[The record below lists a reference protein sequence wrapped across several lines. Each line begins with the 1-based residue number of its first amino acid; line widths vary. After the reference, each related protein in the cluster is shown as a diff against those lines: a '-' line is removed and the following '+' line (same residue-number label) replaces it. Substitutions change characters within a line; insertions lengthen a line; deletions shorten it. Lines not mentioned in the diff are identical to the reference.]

1 MNGPMIECEGLVYI
15 YKSSQLEVVALQGL
29 DLRVETGEMVAIA
42 GRSGSG
48 KTTFMNILAGLDAPN
63 AGKAVV
69 ADQDLTRMTE
79 SQRDRYRQETVGY
92 LLQRSQANLVTHLS
106 ARENVELAT
115 LTGPPVRDDRAK
127 HLLDRLGL
135 GGRMNERPE
144 NLDGGEKI
152 RLALA
157 VALAN
162 GPRVLLADE
171 PTAELDT
178 TTAHGVL
185 TDLSRLLDDL
195 DTTAVFVTHDPELER
210 FAGRVIQIR
219 DGKTST
225 ETRWTGGRESM
236 VADELV
242 IMDRAG
248 RIQLPRAYVEKL
260 GLKERVRLHLEGDR
274 ISILPPEPTAKDDRN
289 G

>member
-260 GLKERVRLHLEGDR
+260 GLKERVRLHLEGNR
-274 ISILPPEPTAKDDRN
+274 ISILPPEPTAKDERN
-289 G
+289 A